1 MKKVW
6 IITYHRTVY
15 ISLVSLGLELQKR
28 QSAPQNVDVL
38 PTLSINDIDKKVV
51 RVPITQGHIG
61 IFYISIDIYFKKIFL
76 LKGNTYVQLCEQPTN
91 GITYFRCLLNTF
103 ELPNELKPYLPLFVN
118 ILTKWVKFY
127 FEKILRHKKKT
138 KEKWILVLFKMMV
151 VKVLVDLIHHYN

>member
-1 MKKVW
+1 M
-6 IITYHRTVY
+6 
-15 ISLVSLGLELQKR
+15 
-28 QSAPQNVDVL
+28 
-38 PTLSINDIDKKVV
+38 

-118 ILTKWVKFY
+118 ILTK
-127 FEKILRHKKKT
+127 
-138 KEKWILVLFKMMV
+138 
-151 VKVLVDLIHHYN
+151 